1 MACLTI
7 YKAEEPIQE
16 ANAWAAPIKRTSLNL
31 ENLIAGF
38 FFFFFF
44 FGGGW
49 RSAAETE
56 EGLDCYLKVV
66 VNTQ

>member
-7 YKAEEPIQE
+7 YKAGEPIQE
-16 ANAWAAPIKRTSLNL
+16 ANAWAAPNKQDIFELRKFYGR
-31 ENLIAGF
+31 I
-38 FFFFFF
+38 FFF
-44 FGGGW
+44 FGGVW